1 MLAEWVDDVY
11 LQGPTDKAIDKALAD
26 LKASGMDYSDSGCLS
41 DYLGLGIERTSSTFV
56 LRQTGLI
63 DKILST
69 IGLEDCNS
77 VRLPMEN
84 PVGACL
90 SSPPRD
96 EPWDYAAALGLMT
109 YLSIQTRPDIAVAVN
124 ILARYSSNPH
134 AEHTAA
140 LKHLARY
147 LQGTRHFGL
156 IMRCDM
162 NGSSLDCYVDADFAS
177 MFGHEDALSKTS
189 AQSRTGFII
198 YLFGCPIFWSS
209 NQQKLVALSSLE
221 SEYIALS
228 TAVRDVLH
236 LRNIVQD
243 NRVKH

>member
-1 MLAEWVDDVY
+1 MAFALRFGWKTRVIDFDNAFIQATLPPDKVTYMDIPKGDFGDLFGSDLTDKCLRLKRSLYGITLAPRLWRAHLGTRLRAIGFRPSAHDPCLWFRGDVMLAEWVDDVY

-41 DYLGLGIERTSSTFV
+41 DYLGLAIERTSSTFV

-69 IGLEDCNS
+69 MGLEDCNS

-90 SSPPRD
+90 SSPPHD

-124 ILARYSSNPH
+124 ILARYSSNP
-134 AEHTAA
+134 
-140 LKHLARY
+140 
-147 LQGTRHFGL
+147 
-156 IMRCDM
+156 
-162 NGSSLDCYVDADFAS
+162 
-177 MFGHEDALSKTS
+177 
-189 AQSRTGFII
+189 
-198 YLFGCPIFWSS
+198 
-209 NQQKLVALSSLE
+209 
-221 SEYIALS
+221 
-228 TAVRDVLH
+228 
-236 LRNIVQD
+236 
-243 NRVKH
+243 